1 MADLRALLAEARAAL
16 QGVAAYDASPDV
28 SWTLTKEFCRDALD
42 RLDDALAEPAQECQT
57 CAVSKAFH
65 DVAVKER
72 DYERL
77 QVDRL
82 KKVME
87 ERWFECHDGT
97 EEGCCKSHE

>member
-1 MADLRALLAEARAAL
+1 MNAAQKAEAERDEARA
-16 QGVAAYDASPDV
+16 
-28 SWTLTKEFCRDALD
+28 
-42 RLDDALAEPAQECQT
+42 ALAEPAQECQT